1 MPVYIGSGAQS
12 TPDCTHNATLT
23 IVGDAAGMNL
33 VTYFNITAGA
43 FGFVT
48 VTGTLNLASARPAAT
63 LTAVAIVRPTA
74 VASIDFVTYG
84 KLLPGETTKTV
95 TDGHQLC
102 STLDSIWIAQLPPSM
117 SGTGGTKGGYGPA
130 STGGTRVSL
139 APAQSATTGCGGPSL
154 AVVLVQS
161 CRQSPQGGPAAGMPC
176 APGMILIAGECRYCT
191 IAKRHTITHSMC
203 ILIDD
208 LSIDRRA
215 RTTAWAPTEEPAR
228 GMPQQPHRYA
238 IALLATLAY
247 VLHIAS
253 LLSLTFLRRRMTA
266 VCLRVR
272 R

>member
-130 STGGTRVSL
+130 STGGTDR
-139 APAQSATTGCGGPSL
+139 T
-154 AVVLVQS
+154 
-161 CRQSPQGGPAAGMPC
+161 
-176 APGMILIAGECRYCT
+176 ECRL
-191 IAKRHTITHSMC
+191 H
-203 ILIDD
+203 L
-208 LSIDRRA
+208 LNL
-215 RTTAWAPTEEPAR
+215 
-228 GMPQQPHRYA
+228 PQQAAEAPRSPWCSFSRA
-238 IALLATLAY
+238 DSPPRAAQL
-247 VLHIAS
+247 
-253 LLSLTFLRRRMTA
+253 
-266 VCLRVR
+266 
-272 R
+272 